1 MPTATLNRIDSENIL
16 TPQSISIQP
25 RLSWAIALSFVFF
38 ACHGAFSFQSEG
50 GVVGGVLPGSAEI
63 REHGFLGYVV
73 IPGITYVIVA
83 WLIKSRLSEV
93 ALLARHFKL
102 LTLLALLTLCS
113 AAWSQNPLR
122 SALFGTFYVFGT
134 LFAYYLV
141 IRFRTEEIMSLVT
154 KAGVAICF
162 LGLIMVI
169 CFPQYGVGYGDPR
182 SPITWNGIFIDRTS
196 AAKALVFL
204 LSPALV
210 ASAKGFGSSRIA
222 SIILFSVMIIE
233 AHAVTAIVVLLI
245 FILFL
250 AFLRLSRR
258 LEPRLSVALAVLSSI
273 AVVLITIGCAE
284 YLPNILG
291 AFGRDPTLTG
301 RTLIWTAVMDS
312 IVKRPLLGYGFYAF
326 WNGLTGESGNIIN
339 ATHWTFGYAH
349 NGLLEIFLQLGLV
362 GGVIFL
368 ATLFQAVRNAWFC
381 LRNDGSGRY
390 DWYLGLIVLTIV
402 YNIDEATVLLPN
414 ELLSILYIVACCGL
428 AQAARDLKMNRCLGR
443 SSYL

>member
-1 MPTATLNRIDSENIL
+1 
-16 TPQSISIQP
+16 
-25 RLSWAIALSFVFF
+25 
-38 ACHGAFSFQSEG
+38 
-50 GVVGGVLPGSAEI
+50 
-63 REHGFLGYVV
+63 
-73 IPGITYVIVA
+73 
-83 WLIKSRLSEV
+83 
-93 ALLARHFKL
+93 
-102 LTLLALLTLCS
+102 
-113 AAWSQNPLR
+113 
-122 SALFGTFYVFGT
+122 
-134 LFAYYLV
+134 
-141 IRFRTEEIMSLVT
+141 
-154 KAGVAICF
+154 
-162 LGLIMVI
+162 
-169 CFPQYGVGYGDPR
+169 
-182 SPITWNGIFIDRTS
+182 
-196 AAKALVFL
+196 
-204 LSPALV
+204 
-210 ASAKGFGSSRIA
+210 
-222 SIILFSVMIIE
+222 MIIE